1 MGRLA
6 PRAIFIF
13 VIALGIAV
21 AAPLH
26 ALAMYQ
32 PCAQMTAQMTM
43 DGPVTASMGQADQTM
58 AGGGD
63 SGSNLTES
71 GNGALASMDCAQHCS
86 NQGTAEFVL
95 SSARHL
101 ANAPHTSGVSSFKPV
116 FPELDPSPPRP
127 GTAS

>member
-13 VIALGIAV
+13 VVALGIAV

-26 ALAMYQ
+26 AFAMYQ
-32 PCAQMTAQMTM
+32 PCAQMTM
-43 DGPVTASMGQADQTM
+43 DGPVTASMEQADQTI

-63 SGSNLTES
+63 LDSDLT
-71 GNGALASMDCAQHCS
+71 GGGIGALASMDCAQHCS
-86 NQGTAEFVL
+86 SQGTTQFML
-95 SSARHL
+95 ISARHL